1 LVKVELVEE
10 SAVRKALSFEIEAE
24 TVDREI
30 EAKSREYA
38 KNVKLPGFRPGKIPT
53 HVVKQRFKPQVLEE
67 VAETIINKVV
77 FDELEGRGLR
87 PLSNPQVADL
97 KIDEGQPMTF
107 RAVFETLPVITK
119 LPEYKGLAATTRTP
133 AVADADVDKEVDD
146 LREQQARFEDIE
158 PRPAASRDF
167 AVVDI
172 GWKPQDGGKGGR
184 DQNAIL
190 EIGSTDN
197 HQDINDALV
206 GMQPGEEKAITVSYG
221 EDSPVPS
228 LSGKT
233 LDYTLN
239 VKSLK
244 AKVAPAADDAFAKSL
259 GEFETLEA
267 LRGAIREGLHKAEER
282 RIDRETKDALVASLV
297 EKADFEVPEALV
309 ERHMSARTEDM
320 ARGLAMRGVDP
331 SKINFDWRKF
341 RDAQRDESVKAAK
354 ADILLH
360 EIAKQE
366 QVEVSDSEV
375 QQELERLAARARRPV
390 ETLRAQMEKEGDLES
405 LRGRLREERTLD
417 LIKSAARLETA

>member
-1 LVKVELVEE
+1 LKVEFSEE
-10 SAVRKALSFEIEAE
+10 TSVRKALSFEIDAE

-38 KNVKLPGFRPGKIPT
+38 KQVKLPGFRPGKIPT

-67 VAETIINKVV
+67 VAESIINKVV
-77 FDELEGRGLR
+77 FEELEGRGLR

-107 RAVFETLPVITK
+107 RAVFETLPIVE
-119 LPEYKGLAATTRTP
+119 LPEYRGLSATTRK
-133 AVADADVDKEVDD
+133 ADVAETEVDKEIDD
-146 LREQQARFEDIE
+146 LREKQARFEDIE
-158 PRPAASRDF
+158 GRGAALTDF

-172 GWKPQDGGKGGR
+172 AWRPQDGSKGGR
-184 DQNAIL
+184 DENAIL

-197 HQDINDALV
+197 HNNINEALA
-206 GMQPGEEKAITVSYG
+206 GMQPGETKEITVVYG
-221 EDSPVPS
+221 EETPVPA
-228 LSGKT
+228 LAGKT
-233 LDYTLN
+233 LNYTITL
-239 VKSLK
+239 KSLK
-244 AKVAPAADDAFAKSL
+244 AKVVPAADDAFAKGVGDFDGL
-259 GEFETLEA
+259 DALRAAVRQGLEA
-267 LRGAIREGLHKAEER
+267 AEER
-282 RIDRETKDALVASLV
+282 RIDRETKDALVANLV
-297 EKADFEVPEALV
+297 EKATFEVPEALV

-360 EIAKQE
+360 EIAKKE
-366 QVEVSDSEV
+366 NVEVSESDV
-375 QQELERLAARARRPV
+375 QNELERLASRGRRSV
-390 ETLRAQMEKEGDLES
+390 EALRAQLEKEGDLDG

-417 LIKSAARLETA
+417 LIKSAARLEIS